1 MVNQLGDRTGTGS
14 ESGRI
19 VKMLTAHSKTLT
31 LSSLAH
37 PVVFPTQSLDSSYYF
52 EIQKSV
58 NLYTACTV
66 LIATGFYFNL
76 FYFNYATML
85 FFIWQ

>member
-1 MVNQLGDRTGTGS
+1 MNLRSQRKKAVYLHSQEMVNQLGDRTGTGT

-37 PVVFPTQSLDSSYYF
+37 PVVFPTQFLDSPYYF
-52 EIQKSV
+52 
-58 NLYTACTV
+58 
-66 LIATGFYFNL
+66 
-76 FYFNYATML
+76 
-85 FFIWQ
+85 